1 MALTIINWALKCPF
15 ITKNVFMIQST
26 CILDILSIKGN
37 NMTLY
42 QFLILL
48 FLFLMVIAILL
59 ISRKDDKVIDLQER
73 VAFLEEKINKTLE
86 SRKQFIELKSVNAV
100 LDTLNNLYYEIG
112 SDGNY
117 VVDSEYTLNDV
128 TEEWWAQ
135 LSGEDLAIVNRSIH
149 KTNK

>member
-1 MALTIINWALKCPF
+1 
-15 ITKNVFMIQST
+15 
-26 CILDILSIKGN
+26 
-37 NMTLY
+37 MTFY
-42 QFLILL
+42 QFLIFV
-48 FLFLMVIAILL
+48 FLFLMVMACLL

-100 LDTLNNLYYEIG
+100 LDTINNLYYDIG
-112 SDGNY
+112 PDGNY
-117 VVDSEYTLNDV
+117 VVDSEYTLNNV

-149 KTNK
+149 KTSKQ

>member
-1 MALTIINWALKCPF
+1 
-15 ITKNVFMIQST
+15 
-26 CILDILSIKGN
+26 
-37 NMTLY
+37 MTFY

-48 FLFLMVIAILL
+48 FLFLMVMACLL

-112 SDGNY
+112 PDGNY
-117 VVDSEYTLNDV
+117 LVDSEYTLNDV

-135 LSGEDLAIVNRSIH
+135 LSGEDLNIVNRSIH
-149 KTNK
+149 KTNKQ